1 MSQWPLLSKNY
12 LGIEAI
18 VHSPAMRDIMS
29 TVQRAAATNASV
41 LITGESGTGKE
52 VIARAVHCYSRR
64 SNGPWVDVSCAAL
77 PDHLVESELFGYEKG
92 AFTNATGTKRGFFEL
107 ADQGTLFLDEIGELD
122 PRLQVKLLRVLDE
135 TSYYRIGGT
144 RKISCSVRI
153 VAATN
158 RDLTTDGFRNDLYH
172 RICQVHI
179 HVPALRDRRDDIVPL
194 AAHFL
199 CQQNAH
205 LSFADDAL
213 KALQTYAWPG
223 NVRELRNV
231 VINGALR
238 CSRNVIRAFDLPATI
253 SQVPS
258 FQRSETD
265 NLRSLSSVE
274 KDTILQ
280 VLQTTNGH
288 RQRAAD
294 LLGISRRTLIRKLNT
309 YRSTSDISAVM

>member
-1 MSQWPLLSKNY
+1 M
-12 LGIEAI
+12 
-18 VHSPAMRDIMS
+18 HSPAMRDIMS

-77 PDHLVESELFGYEKG
+77 PDYLVESELFGYEKG

-238 CSRNVIRAFDLPATI
+238 CSRNVIRVFDLPAMI